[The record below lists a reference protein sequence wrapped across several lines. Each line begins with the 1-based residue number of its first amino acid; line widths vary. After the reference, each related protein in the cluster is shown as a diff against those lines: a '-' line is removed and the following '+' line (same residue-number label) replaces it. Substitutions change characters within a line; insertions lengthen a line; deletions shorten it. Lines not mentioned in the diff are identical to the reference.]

1 MRCSLKNDNPLI
13 TVVIP
18 TLNTRPEF
26 LGQTLDAVASQ
37 TYRPCE
43 VIIVNNGMGDVK
55 LLDFPLP
62 IRDFKL
68 VYRAGVAQ
76 ARNIGVS
83 LADTS
88 YVAFLDDD
96 DLWSPDYLQGMVR
109 RIEAKSPDCLI
120 ARLDQLVDDKALP
133 YKNAT
138 GLLTKDIILLR
149 NPGVTGSPLVVKKD
163 AFLKAGGYNPKL
175 PPSEDKALVLEFL
188 RQGLRVVTVPE
199 CQAILRR
206 HGKGDR
212 LTESRSMA
220 EGIYQFY
227 RHYKKEMNLN
237 QKAFNLFKIHKYRW
251 ESERS
256 FVSFFLYG
264 FFFLAYLRKR
274 ILQNLK
280 QQETG

>member
-1 MRCSLKNDNPLI
+1 MKNDNPLI

-26 LGQTLDAVASQ
+26 LRQALDAVAGQ

-43 VIIVNNGMGDVK
+43 VIIVNNGIGD
-55 LLDFPLP
+55 LQLTDFPLP
-62 IRDFKL
+62 IRHFKT

-83 LADTS
+83 LANTA

-96 DLWSPDYLQGMVR
+96 DLWAPDYLQCMVR
-109 RIEAKSPDCLI
+109 RIEDESPDCLI
-120 ARLDQLVDDKALP
+120 ARLDQLIDGKVLP

-138 GLLTKDIILLR
+138 GLLTKDIILVR
-149 NPGVTGSPLVVKKD
+149 NPGITGSPLVVKKD

-188 RQGLRVVTVPE
+188 RQGLRVVTVPQ
-199 CQAILRR
+199 CQAILRQ

-237 QKAFNLFKIHKYRW
+237 QKAFNLLKIHKYRW

-256 FVSFFLYG
+256 LVSLAVYG
-264 FFFLAYLRKR
+264 AFFLAYLPIR
-274 ILQNLK
+274 IFAKFCNVK
-280 QQETG
+280 N